1 MGAPARLRDWSRREQ
16 GRVAG
21 VAGKC
26 HGPWRHVVDHRERGR
41 RAGQGGGWESGTPWE
56 CPGAHLSLRRRPE
69 GSQSPPSRWGHG
81 QCFQGKPCP
90 QGGHGQKPACQRR
103 DRPVPRAWGSANSG
117 PDGPALPHSEPQPSQ
132 SPQPAAMAEKG
143 TCPLLCHPH
152 CALAPMPGLCG
163 EWGGASV
170 CLEKTMK
177 RVVGAPVAI
186 GAAHPAPLPPQF
198 LSLGSSELRPPGLH
212 RERESHSFAGPKHI
226 PRPLPNR

>member
-1 MGAPARLRDWSRREQ
+1 MGAPARLRDWSRREG

-21 VAGKC
+21 VAGKAR
-26 HGPWRHVVDHRERGR
+26 GRPQGEGR

-117 PDGPALPHSEPQPSQ
+117 PAGPALPHSEPQPSQ

-177 RVVGAPVAI
+177 RVVGAPIAI